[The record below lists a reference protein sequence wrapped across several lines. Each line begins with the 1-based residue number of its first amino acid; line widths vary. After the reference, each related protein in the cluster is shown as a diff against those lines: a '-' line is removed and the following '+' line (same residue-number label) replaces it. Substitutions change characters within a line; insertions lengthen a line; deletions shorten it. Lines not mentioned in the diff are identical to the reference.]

1 MRCFSRR
8 VGGEVCGLTDLSRC
22 VQFIVE
28 CHGNTLLPQFL
39 GMYRL
44 TVDGDETY
52 MIVTRNVFSHRLSV
66 YKKYDLKV
74 GGAWRKRNIFKGP
87 RIALELT
94 FLEILLGFAPL
105 SPG

>member
-1 MRCFSRR
+1 MPAPPWWRDHALLFLSGRG
-8 VGGEVCGLTDLSRC
+8 VGAGGEVDGLTDLSRC

-74 GGAWRKRNIFKGP
+74 GGA
-87 RIALELT
+87 
-94 FLEILLGFAPL
+94 
-105 SPG
+105 